1 LINLRGLKMGIS
13 NYYKGRNRE
22 YYAMRLLKKK
32 GWICIR
38 SAASHS
44 PADILAAKN
53 GVVKLIQVKS
63 GKINLK
69 EKKELKRWAKAF
81 NAKAEVWHFK
91 NGRIIKETIK

>member
-1 LINLRGLKMGIS
+1 MGVS
-13 NYYKGRNRE
+13 SYYKGRSRE
-22 YYAMRLLKKK
+22 YYAMRLLRKE

-53 GVVKLIQVKS
+53 GVIRLIQVKS
-63 GKINLK
+63 GRINLK

-81 NAKAEVWHFK
+81 KAKAEIWLFK
-91 NGRIIKETIK
+91 NGRVIKEVI